1 MKPHCMFFDESYSEH
16 YYRRETVM
24 DFVEKSDCLLVIGTA
39 LMTALANKIV
49 DNFLDKQLPV
59 IEINVESAINRGNYI
74 QVEGK

>member
-1 MKPHCMFFDESYSEH
+1 
-16 YYRRETVM
+16 M

-74 QVEGK
+74 KVEGK